1 MRPAGT
7 TARGRIAVVG
17 EDPAL
22 GARLQAALVSESY
35 QVVTAT
41 SPVEALAA
49 EPDLVV
55 LDRRAAEQLIMAVG
69 SGGSLNLEERERA
82 TIREAL
88 RATGWNKQAAARL
101 LGLHRPTLYSK
112 MRKHGIPQRPPS
124 GAEGSVAGG
133 PASGSRP
140 AP

>member
-1 MRPAGT
+1 
-7 TARGRIAVVG
+7 
-17 EDPAL
+17 
-22 GARLQAALVSESY
+22 
-35 QVVTAT
+35 
-41 SPVEALAA
+41 
-49 EPDLVV
+49 
-55 LDRRAAEQLIMAVG
+55 MAVG